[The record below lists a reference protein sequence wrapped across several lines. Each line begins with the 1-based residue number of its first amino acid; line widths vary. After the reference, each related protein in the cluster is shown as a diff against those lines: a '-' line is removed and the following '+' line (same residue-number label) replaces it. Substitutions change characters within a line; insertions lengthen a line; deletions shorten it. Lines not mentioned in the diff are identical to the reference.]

1 METNTRLGDGSSP
14 FDAGGIRQ
22 TQIPPGIGERLLM
35 AQEGV
40 GDIPKASRNSF
51 QGYDYASGEDIIRH
65 CRVSLHQHGLTAV
78 RGGWFW
84 TRWSVTAD
92 GEPVRFV
99 TISMVVACPET
110 NETWRTSVDWPV
122 VVSKGRPDDK
132 ALASALTDGTKY
144 WFLGL
149 LMVPRADV
157 EMDMRNDH
165 VPDPARGTEKKGGR
179 L

>member
-1 METNTRLGDGSSP
+1 MDTNSRLGAGSTGFDGPRLPSP
-14 FDAGGIRQ
+14 A
-22 TQIPPGIGERLLM
+22 IPSGIGERLLM
-35 AQEGV
+35 AQEGI
-40 GDIPKASRNSF
+40 GDIHKTSRNSY

-65 CRVSLHQHGLTAV
+65 CRVALHQHGLAAM

-99 TISMVVACPET
+99 CITMLVSCPET
-110 NETWRTSVDWPV
+110 NETWQTSVDWPV

-165 VPDPARGTEKKGGR
+165 VPDPARGTEKGGR